1 MRTAEPFNKIPMAT
15 IKSKRN
21 KVIQAVSRSSPAFY
35 VVKIMT
41 FRILEEFHWFEREMG
56 ERLGVLKRINNAGIM
71 DIIQRG
77 IF

>member
-41 FRILEEFHWFEREMG
+41 FRILEEFHWF
-56 ERLGVLKRINNAGIM
+56 
-71 DIIQRG
+71 
-77 IF
+77 